1 MYKAKEERYSAMP
14 YRRCGKSGLLLPAL
28 SLGLW
33 HNFGSVDDYANSKA
47 ILECAF
53 DHGITHF
60 DLANNYGP
68 VAGSAETTLGRVL
81 KDALHP
87 YRDELIISTKAGY
100 GMWPGPYGDWGSKKY
115 LFASIDQSLRRL
127 GLDYVDIFYHHRP
140 DPHTPLEETILAL
153 DLLVKQGKA
162 LYIGISN
169 YNAEESLAAVKLLSE
184 LKTPFVLHQMRY
196 NLMER
201 WAEEGLLSLLA
212 SAGIGAIAYS
222 PLAQGLLTERYL
234 DGIPQDSRMAREEF
248 LKSERLT
255 EDYLKGI
262 NQLKQIADERGQ
274 SVAQLSIAWL
284 LRNEGISSVLVGA
297 SSTAQ
302 LKDNIKALEALSFS
316 QEELD
321 AIDAIAW

>member
-196 NLMER
+196 NIMER

-321 AIDAIAW
+321 AIDTIAW